1 MVTGPIMII
10 NLAAIVENTLS
21 EKSDIK
27 SLSVTWSRWTEKS
40 IIGPACFL
48 MLDLGLW
55 KRKAM
60 LLLLL
65 LLLKVFW
72 LGNPESRFETGLPV
86 YRRISWSPPWAH
98 ESTVWAH
105 GEDATLFQPA
115 SSGYGPQWRH
125 DRKWGHRALFFFGVF
140 SGLPPDCQ
148 CIGTSLTKPPLG
160 SDLAIST

>member
-65 LLLKVFW
+65 LLLKVFR
-72 LGNPESRFETGLPV
+72 LGNPEFSVLKRDFLFTEESHDHHPERMNPQCEHMEKTQRYFSLHPQDAAHNGDTTRSEVTGLFF
-86 YRRISWSPPWAH
+86 S
-98 ESTVWAH
+98 
-105 GEDATLFQPA
+105 F
-115 SSGYGPQWRH
+115 
-125 DRKWGHRALFFFGVF
+125 FFFGGSSQDF
-140 SGLPPDCQ
+140 L
-148 CIGTSLTKPPLG
+148 LTASVSEPHWRNCR
-160 SDLAIST
+160 